1 MSTERGPEAW
11 DEPDDHTDQYLVYG
25 APTGRFPKGYTDE
38 PVLASRDEPQ
48 ALTKRQWKDHV
59 DKRSKMAEE
68 QRQKFETAQREQ
80 SRRLLSFEQRLV
92 SAHDEARK
100 RCIDVRE
107 EVRLVRHMQDK
118 GKNVRHLE
126 ARLFVIERKVW
137 KDAA

>member
-1 MSTERGPEAW
+1 MSKDPQPEQW
-11 DEPDDHTDQYLVYG
+11 DEPDDHADQFLVYG

-38 PVLASRDEPQ
+38 PKLAPRDEPQ

-80 SRRLLSFEQRLV
+80 SRRLLSFEEKLV
-92 SAHDEARK
+92 SAHEEARR

-107 EVRLVRHMQDK
+107 EVRLVRHMQAQ

-126 ARLFVIERKVW
+126 ARLFRIERKVW